1 MDHIKA
7 QIKAGRVLA
16 GLTQAQLCESARVPL
31 ITLRRIEGK
40 PEHKGLVS
48 LETVE
53 AVKAALE
60 AHGVQF
66 LGEGEQALGAGVALK
81 LDDVK

>member
-16 GLTQAQLCESARVPL
+16 GLTQAQLCESAHVPL

-48 LETVE
+48 QETVE

-66 LGEGEQALGAGVALK
+66 LRAGDKAEGAGVALQSE
-81 LDDVK
+81 L

>member
-16 GLTQAQLCESARVPL
+16 GLTQAQLCESAGVPL

-48 LETVE
+48 QETVE

-66 LGEGEQALGAGVALK
+66 LDEGEQALGGGVVLK
-81 LDDVK
+81 SGEGT